1 MWCEVGTL
9 NIQTASPVI
18 NTSRSGVQKCVFQVA
33 LSLCWLDL
41 LATIDCKHAENK
53 ADGPCDRNMHP
64 RGKAGGD
71 TCISLTKNHIG
82 RPVLLAVSYLVYVQE
97 IVTLHVLIII

>member
-1 MWCEVGTL
+1 ML
-9 NIQTASPVI
+9 
-18 NTSRSGVQKCVFQVA
+18 RVFQVA
-33 LSLCWLDL
+33 LSLRWLDL

-64 RGKAGGD
+64 RGKGQEGTHAY
-71 TCISLTKNHIG
+71 LLQKKKHIG

-97 IVTLHVLIII
+97 IVTLHVSIII